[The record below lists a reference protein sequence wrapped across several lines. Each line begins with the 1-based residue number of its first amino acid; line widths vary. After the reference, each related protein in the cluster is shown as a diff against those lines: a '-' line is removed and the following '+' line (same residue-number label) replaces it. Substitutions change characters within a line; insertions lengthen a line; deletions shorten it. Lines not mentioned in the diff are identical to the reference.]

1 MQDLFGMIKGGPA
14 VPRWLHFR
22 RGGCR
27 LVSTRA
33 FQAVLNVRYNVR
45 FVRWESEVRPVEG
58 RWSDKHFHHFQGHR
72 TNSTYIINQSSELIT
87 ALNAR
92 LTERS

>member
-14 VPRWLHFR
+14 VPRWFSNIRH
-22 RGGCR
+22 
-27 LVSTRA
+27 
-33 FQAVLNVRYNVR
+33 NVR